1 MSEVVIQKKDDIVM
15 RLIHYFIT
23 EKNYTPIVVRGVKDE
38 VWLENDEGPYRI
50 IRINSNYIHNEEQYK
65 MDVFKIKSV
74 MKQIK
79 KKTLALKMNALNIFL
94 DVNDDIK
101 IKDEKNIYSVVLKDI
116 EDVNKKEIT
125 EVFPDINDK
134 IIKGEEGLNLIINV
148 TNDINEKTEK
158 SNKIYEDTFKPKK
171 VYITN
176 LLISICVFIFALMI
190 VKGANPLG
198 INGLLLYL
206 FGANVKEAVVG
217 GEIFR
222 LITSTFLHASLL
234 HLLFNM
240 YALYI
245 IGNQL
250 ESYIGKIKFL
260 VVYLVSAIS
269 GSLMSC
275 VFTTG
280 ISVGASGAIFG
291 LLGSLLYFGY
301 HYRLYL
307 GSVLKSQII
316 PLILINLIF
325 GFMDPRIDNAAHIGG
340 LIGGYLTTMALGI
353 KGKSSKSDRINGII
367 VLAIYFTFMIYIVF
381 FR

>member
-101 IKDEKNIYSVVLKDI
+101 IRDEKNIDSVVLKDI

-176 LLISICVFIFALMI
+176 LLISICVFIFALMV

-260 VVYLVSAIS
+260 IVYLVSAIS

-325 GFMDPRIDNAAHIGG
+325 GFMDPRIDNTCHIGG